1 LRKRLAG
8 HGPAIFFGFHIAVV
22 AKKGVDAR
30 HKCGHD
36 LRGFLRFNA
45 CQAVMAGLFRPS
57 MILL

>member
-8 HGPAIFFGFHIAVV
+8 HGPAIFLFHIAVV

-30 HKCGHD
+30 HKGGHD
-36 LRGFLRFNA
+36 IRGFLRFNP
-45 CQAVMAGLFRPS
+45 CRAVMAGLFRPS

>member
-8 HGPAIFFGFHIAVV
+8 HGPAIFLGFHIAVG

-30 HKCGHD
+30 HKGGHD
-36 LRGFLRFNA
+36 IRGFLSFNP
-45 CQAVMAGLFRPS
+45 CRAVMAGLFRPS